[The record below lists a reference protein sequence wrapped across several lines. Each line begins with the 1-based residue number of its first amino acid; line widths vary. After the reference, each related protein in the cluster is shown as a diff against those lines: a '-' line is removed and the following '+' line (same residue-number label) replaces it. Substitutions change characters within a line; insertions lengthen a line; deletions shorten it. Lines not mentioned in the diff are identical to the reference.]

1 MQSTGSDPCCATLL
15 IHAVSHGIV
24 ITGGDKTMQRFFTLE
39 YWTDDGWYV
48 GRLKEVPGV
57 FSQGETLDELKENIA
72 DSYHM
77 VLNSDIEP
85 PREGALTLEVGV
97 EV

>member
-1 MQSTGSDPCCATLL
+1 M
-15 IHAVSHGIV
+15 
-24 ITGGDKTMQRFFTLE
+24 KRFFTLE

-57 FSQGETLDELKENIA
+57 FSQGETLDELKENIDDA
-72 DSYHM
+72 YHTM
-77 VLNSDIEP
+77 INSDVEP
-85 PREGALTLEVGV
+85 PREGAHTLEVGV